1 MAPRANWKGYLK
13 LSLVSCPVALYP
25 ATSEREKVRFHQIN
39 SKTGNRVRMQRIDAE
54 TGKPVEWEDVVKGYE
69 YSKGSY
75 LEVTKEELEA
85 VALESTRTIEIDT
98 FVPKDEIDDLYNV
111 RPYYLAPNGKTG
123 IEAFAVIRDVIA
135 AMAQVA
141 IGRVVLTNREHMIAL
156 EPRGKGLVGTLLR
169 YPYEVRDERDYFA
182 DIPNV
187 KVSKDELN
195 LAKHIVK
202 SKAGHFDPDS
212 FRDRYQRAVKDLLKR
227 KQAGETIEA
236 PPEPRTAKVI
246 NLMDALRASIGAE
259 GKKAPAPS
267 RRKRGTRQATHK
279 RARGT
284 SKRKKAA

>member
-135 AMAQVA
+135 ATDQVA
-141 IGRVVLTNREHMIAL
+141 IGRVVLTNREHMITL

-187 KVSKDELN
+187 KVSKHELN

-246 NLMDALRASIGAE
+246 NLMDALRASIGAK

>member
-236 PPEPRTAKVI
+236 PPEPRTAEVI

-267 RRKRGTRQATHK
+267 RRKRGARQATHR

>member
-111 RPYYLAPNGKTG
+111 RPYYLAQT
-123 IEAFAVIRDVIA
+123 
-135 AMAQVA
+135 
-141 IGRVVLTNREHMIAL
+141 
-156 EPRGKGLVGTLLR
+156 
-169 YPYEVRDERDYFA
+169 ER
-182 DIPNV
+182 
-187 KVSKDELN
+187 
-195 LAKHIVK
+195 
-202 SKAGHFDPDS
+202 
-212 FRDRYQRAVKDLLKR
+212 
-227 KQAGETIEA
+227 
-236 PPEPRTAKVI
+236 
-246 NLMDALRASIGAE
+246 
-259 GKKAPAPS
+259 PA
-267 RRKRGTRQATHK
+267 
-279 RARGT
+279 
-284 SKRKKAA
+284 

>member
-54 TGKPVEWEDVVKGYE
+54 TGKPVEWDDVVKGYQ

-135 AMAQVA
+135 ATDQVA
-141 IGRVVLTNREHMIAL
+141 IGRVVLTNREHMITL

>member
-1 MAPRANWKGYLK
+1 MAPRASWKGYLK

-75 LEVTKEELEA
+75 VEVTKEELEA

-135 AMAQVA
+135 AMDQVA
-141 IGRVVLTNREHMIAL
+141 IGRVVLTSREHMIAL
-156 EPRGKGLVGTLLR
+156 QPRGKGLVGTLLR

-187 KVSKDELN
+187 KVGKDELN
-195 LAKHIVK
+195 LAKHIVE

-259 GKKAPAPS
+259 GKTAPAPS

-279 RARGT
+279 RARGN

>member
-1 MAPRANWKGYLK
+1 
-13 LSLVSCPVALYP
+13 
-25 ATSEREKVRFHQIN
+25 
-39 SKTGNRVRMQRIDAE
+39 
-54 TGKPVEWEDVVKGYE
+54 
-69 YSKGSY
+69 
-75 LEVTKEELEA
+75 
-85 VALESTRTIEIDT
+85 
-98 FVPKDEIDDLYNV
+98 
-111 RPYYLAPNGKTG
+111 
-123 IEAFAVIRDVIA
+123 
-135 AMAQVA
+135 
-141 IGRVVLTNREHMIAL
+141 MIAL

-267 RRKRGTRQATHK
+267 RRKRGARQATHR